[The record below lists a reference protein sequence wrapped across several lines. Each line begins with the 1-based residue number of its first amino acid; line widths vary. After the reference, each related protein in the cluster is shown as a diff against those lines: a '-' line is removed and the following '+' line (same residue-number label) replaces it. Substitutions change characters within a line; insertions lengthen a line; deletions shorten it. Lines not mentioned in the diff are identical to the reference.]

1 MPAVNEAP
9 ATPANSRDL
18 TINSGA
24 SVTINAGKALTVAGA
39 LTNNAGNTG
48 LVIKSDATG
57 TGSLIE
63 STAGV
68 AGTVER
74 YLTGYSSVDDFKY
87 HIISSPV
94 AAQAIQT
101 GFVND
106 PPNASD
112 DFYNWSEPTKT
123 WINSK
128 DGSGGW
134 NSLFE
139 SNFEIGRGYLVA
151 YPSDLT
157 KTFTGALNTYPST
170 PLTLTC
176 TYTEPPGDQGWN
188 MLGNPFPSSLDWD
201 LVEASGLGSGMDHA
215 LYYYDASNQRYQ
227 YRVLYPGS
235 VSAGGG
241 SRYIPPEQGFFVHAN
256 TGSPKTVTIDNTMRS
271 AQGLDIFYKE
281 SESPPN
287 NYLVLKADNSIYSD
301 EAYVVFFDQATV
313 NFDGQYDAL
322 KLASL
327 NPQVPQLYTVA
338 TDNSDLAINSLPV
351 SAAMSPMPLHFKAGT
366 DDNYTITASE
376 LNTFAP
382 GTVITLEDLKTN
394 QTQNLAQNPVYSFT
408 ASTGDAGSRF
418 LLHFSGSIGI
428 NEAKEKPF
436 IHIYS
441 FGDNICVSSKTII
454 TGGSVYVFN
463 LLGQQVI
470 YRHLAPQNLNIIPA
484 GNLSGYYLV
493 RVVSDK
499 GSVTGKVFV
508 K

>member
-57 TGSLIE
+57 TGSLIDNGTITG
-63 STAGV
+63 TA
-68 AGTVER
+68 TVER
-74 YLTGYSSVDDFKY
+74 YLTGYSSPSDFKY
-87 HIISSPV
+87 HIISSPI
-94 AAQAIQT
+94 ASQPIQT
-101 GFVND
+101 GFVAN
-106 PPNASD
+106 PPNSGD
-112 DFYNWSEPTKT
+112 DFYKWDEPTTT

-128 DGSGGW
+128 NGSGGW

-139 SNFEIGRGYLVA
+139 SNFVIGRGYLVA
-151 YPSDLT
+151 YPSNLT
-157 KTFTGALNTYPST
+157 KTFTGALNTYPASS

-176 TYTEPPGDQGWN
+176 TYTAPPGDQGWN
-188 MLGNPFPSSLDWD
+188 MLGNPFPSSLDWALMSLNNID
-201 LVEASGLGSGMDHA
+201 NA
-215 LYYYDASNQRYQ
+215 LYYYDASIQNYRYFV
-227 YRVLYPGS
+227 RVTPGIS
-235 VSAGGG
+235 VG
-241 SRYIPPEQGFFVHAN
+241 SGSPSIPSMQGFFVHAST
-256 TGSPKTVTIDNTMRS
+256 TGTPKTVTINNTMRS
-271 AQGLDIFYKE
+271 ANGQSIFYKE
-281 SESPPN
+281 FENTPD
-287 NYLVLKADNSIYSD
+287 NYLVLKADNGIYSD

-313 NFDGQYDAL
+313 NYDGQYDAL

-338 TDNSDLAINSLPV
+338 SDNSDLAINSLPV
-351 SAAMSPMPLHFKAGT
+351 SAALAPMPLHFKAGT
-366 DDNYTITASE
+366 SGNYAITASE

-382 GTVITLEDLKTN
+382 GTVITLEDLKTS
-394 QTQNLAQNPVYSFT
+394 QSQNLVQNPVYSFS
-408 ASTGDAGSRF
+408 ASTGDAANRF

-428 NEAKEKPF
+428 NEVKEKPF
-436 IHIYS
+436 VKIYS
-441 FGDNICVSSKTII
+441 FGDNIYVSSETIL

-463 LLGQQVI
+463 LLGQKVI
-470 YRHLAPQNLNIIPA
+470 ARPLAPQNLNIIPA